1 VSDGTPARIDLAA
14 VKGSLRRVQRD
25 FERINARLS
34 FRREPL
40 SSDVLENMLA
50 GYAFVDALAA
60 APLDVFALGNLKYLL
75 ELNTIVLCGTDP
87 VQREPYAGHIEAT
100 ERRFYE
106 ERKGGIQDLVEWWA
120 RQRRASVWD
129 RAAGAYVR
137 ILNKPQLFR
146 EGNHRTGALIMSYI
160 LIEAGQPPFVLSV
173 HNATAYFEPSTMI
186 KDTEKKSVTM
196 LFRLSR
202 IRSRL
207 ARLLREDSDRTYLA
221 KGPACSPR

>member
-106 ERKGGIQDLVEWWA
+106 ERKGGIQDL
-120 RQRRASVWD
+120 
-129 RAAGAYVR
+129 
-137 ILNKPQLFR
+137 
-146 EGNHRTGALIMSYI
+146 IMSYI

>member
-1 VSDGTPARIDLAA
+1 VPAPAPVRIDLGA
-14 VKGSLRRVQRD
+14 VEASLRRVQRN

-34 FRREPL
+34 YRREPL
-40 SSDVLENMLA
+40 SDPVVENMLA

-60 APLDVFALGNLKYLL
+60 APLDVFAMGNLKYLL

-87 VQREPYAGHIEAT
+87 VRREQHAGHIEAT

-106 ERKGGIQDLVEWWA
+106 ERKGGIQDLVEWLA

-137 ILNKPQLFR
+137 ILSKPQLFR
-146 EGNHRTGALIMSYI
+146 EGNHRTGSLVMSYI
-160 LIEAGQPPFVLSV
+160 LIEAGRPPFVLSV

-186 KDTEKKSVTM
+186 KDTEKKSLTM
-196 LFRLSR
+196 LFQRRR
-202 IRSRL
+202 ITRRL
-207 ARLLREDSDRTYLA
+207 ARLLQHDSDPAYLRA
-221 KGPACSPR
+221 